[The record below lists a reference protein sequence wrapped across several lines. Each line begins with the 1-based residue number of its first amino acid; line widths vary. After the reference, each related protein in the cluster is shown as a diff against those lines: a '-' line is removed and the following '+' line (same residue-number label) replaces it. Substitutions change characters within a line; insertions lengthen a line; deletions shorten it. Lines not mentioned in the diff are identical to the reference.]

1 MNCEF
6 VSLSLDELKDRQL
19 VDEKLKDRSGIYVWT
34 LFPNL
39 SNFER
44 IAPFLGSMAH
54 NRVVDGSDRYSD
66 RRVRVTISADTP
78 NTGGGWA
85 LDRESIG
92 GKEGRLLLAD
102 LGRFVST
109 PIYIGMSFKNIHDRA
124 RKHVRAI
131 DTAFDEDFDLS
142 QFEDDSEATSFAQR
156 IRKSFYDLEMPM
168 PITPNDFG
176 AHFFLVE
183 DGTLNSQNI
192 HAIEIAFIRA
202 MWPVGNHQIR

>member
-1 MNCEF
+1 M
-6 VSLSLDELKDRQL
+6 
-19 VDEKLKDRSGIYVWT
+19 
-34 LFPNL
+34 
-39 SNFER
+39 
-44 IAPFLGSMAH
+44 
-54 NRVVDGSDRYSD
+54 
-66 RRVRVTISADTP
+66 
-78 NTGGGWA
+78 
-85 LDRESIG
+85 
-92 GKEGRLLLAD
+92 
-102 LGRFVST
+102 
-109 PIYIGMSFKNIHDRA
+109 
-124 RKHVRAI
+124 RAI